1 MWEPHQFV
9 ADALMLQ
16 NDVGDVQTALTV
28 LIVIGEA
35 RKLLPIDDSIIVSAI
50 DPIVRYSPC
59 LWLASLSIGALVPH
73 LHRSIASL
81 RAMERGL

>member
-35 RKLLPIDDSIIVSAI
+35 RKLLPIDDSII
-50 DPIVRYSPC
+50 
-59 LWLASLSIGALVPH
+59 AST
-73 LHRSIASL
+73 SL
-81 RAMERGL
+81 CS

>member
-1 MWEPHQFV
+1 MPSILKVSHVPPIPMWEPHQFV

-35 RKLLPIDDSIIVSAI
+35 RKLLPIDDTIIVSI
-50 DPIVRYSPC
+50 SYS
-59 LWLASLSIGALVPH
+59 SL
-73 LHRSIASL
+73 
-81 RAMERGL
+81 

>member
-35 RKLLPIDDSIIVSAI
+35 RKLLPIDDTIIVSRF
-50 DPIVRYSPC
+50 IVPYRPC
-59 LWLASLSIGALVPH
+59 LWLVSFSIGALVPH
-73 LHRSIASL
+73 LHRSVASI
-81 RAMERGL
+81 RTVERGM